1 MRNSLILR
9 NLNLTFLEPCGIIV
23 TMSSPFKD
31 DWKMRSDY
39 LYAKRKQDMRKLA
52 PLLIEWL
59 EEYREKNAPEA
70 KKVIDISGTM

>member
-1 MRNSLILR
+1 M
-9 NLNLTFLEPCGIIV
+9 TFLEPCGIIV

-39 LYAKRKQDMRKLA
+39 LYAKRKQDMRKLN
-52 PLLIEWL
+52 PLLITWL
-59 EEYREKNAPEA
+59 EEYREKNAPQR

>member
-1 MRNSLILR
+1 
-9 NLNLTFLEPCGIIV
+9 
-23 TMSSPFKD
+23 MSNPFKD

-39 LYAKRKQDMRKLA
+39 LYAKRKQDMRKLT

-59 EEYREKNAPEA
+59 EEYREKNAPKA